1 MTTCLFLN
9 PHVFE
14 KLKVWTLWISDSVME
29 WTVVNEH
36 KFLVG
41 ALAPSMSR
49 LCQSLSDQ
57 ELLWCWYIYKIA
69 NWKKNHF
76 FLILTFLTSSSNANA
91 CKNLGWTLHKDF
103 ELCTK
108 ATWVDN
114 GTVRANLSPHTQCF
128 GSLGC
133 LRFVKKLFTWR
144 KDKRDSSPSIESCM
158 CDHLSSG
165 HSLCRENCT
174 RFAPDFGRLCFISAS
189 CLLFYQ
195 SN

>member
-1 MTTCLFLN
+1 MCARSCELHELVNKRKMWIIENLQLSNPMCVSRRYCELVNAHKCL
-9 PHVFE
+9 E
-14 KLKVWTLWISDSVME
+14 
-29 WTVVNEH
+29 
-36 KFLVG
+36 G

-133 LRFVKKLFTWR
+133 LNFVKR
-144 KDKRDSSPSIESCM
+144 KGIQVHQLNLAC
-158 CDHLSSG
+158 
-165 HSLCRENCT
+165 
-174 RFAPDFGRLCFISAS
+174 AII
-189 CLLFYQ
+189 
-195 SN
+195 